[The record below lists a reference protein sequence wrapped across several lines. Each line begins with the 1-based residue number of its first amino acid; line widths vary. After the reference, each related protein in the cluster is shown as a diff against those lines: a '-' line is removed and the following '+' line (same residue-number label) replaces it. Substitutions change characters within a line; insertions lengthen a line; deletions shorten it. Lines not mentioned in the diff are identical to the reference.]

1 MGEVVTLNLPARKPA
16 AVVCLDHV
24 AAKFDLCAVRA
35 AKNAHS
41 GTADDLLA
49 MAELIERRVAE
60 VRNIIAKQ
68 DEARNEIMKERT

>member
-1 MGEVVTLNLPARKPA
+1 MTNVITLNLPARKPA
-16 AVVCLDHV
+16 AVLCLDQSAERFDFCAFK
-24 AAKFDLCAVRA
+24 AAR
-35 AKNAHS
+35 NAHS

-60 VRNIIAKQ
+60 VRNIIAQQ